1 MRGRFDSALAV
12 WLLYKSLVSSGQSAV
27 FLPIFL
33 SDELLLTRVHD
44 ALTVFC
50 FFSRSTTSDFPPI
63 MQRSAVLLALSAALP
78 HVAAHGYLSQVVIDG
93 VAYAGNEPNNYQGAC
108 LGRWQIAPVY

>member
-1 MRGRFDSALAV
+1 M
-12 WLLYKSLVSSGQSAV
+12 

-33 SDELLLTRVHD
+33 SDELLLTRVHNS
-44 ALTVFC
+44 LTVFC
-50 FFSRSTTSDFPPI
+50 FFSRSTTADFPPI

-108 LGRWQIAPVY
+108 LGRWQISPVY